1 MAVKML
7 EKQLR
12 DVSPATRRAAV
23 VAAVLLVAVAAIGIA
38 ALVRSRGGGDMT
50 IQTVRGNK
58 ITQHDLELTV
68 EHFHEAAD
76 REGNPFPAKGT
87 DEYKRVEQIALGLL
101 IDQASIRAAAAKLG
115 VNVTESQVDARTGSS
130 TGESE
135 EGGDIRVEAEAAFGR
150 ASTRTQLIT
159 AAASRKLTAG
169 IAVRDAAVRGYYR
182 SHRDLYGTTP
192 YARVAPTIRSQLLSA
207 RKNAVLAHWLAEVR
221 ASEPKP
227 KI

>member
-12 DVSPATRRAAV
+12 GVSPAIRRAAV

-38 ALVRSRGGGDMT
+38 ALVRSRGSGDKT
-50 IQTVRGNK
+50 IQTVAGNK

-76 REGNPFPAKGT
+76 RDGKPFPAKGT
-87 DEYKRVEQIALGLL
+87 DGYKRVEQIALGLL

-115 VNVTESQVDARTGSS
+115 VNVTEAQVDARTGSS

-159 AAASRKLTAG
+159 AAVARKLTAG
-169 IAVRDAAVRGYYR
+169 VAVRDAAVRGYYR
-182 SHRDLYGTTP
+182 SHRDLYGTSP
-192 YARVAPTIRSQLLSA
+192 YARVAPAIRSQLLSA

-221 ASEPKP
+221 ASEPRP

>member
-1 MAVKML
+1 ML

-12 DVSPATRRAAV
+12 GVSPAIRRAAV

-38 ALVRSRGGGDMT
+38 ALVRSRGSGDKT
-50 IQTVRGNK
+50 IQTVAGNK

-76 REGNPFPAKGT
+76 RDGKPFPAKGT
-87 DEYKRVEQIALGLL
+87 DGYKRVEQIALGLL

-115 VNVTESQVDARTGSS
+115 VNVTEAQVDARTGSS

-159 AAASRKLTAG
+159 AAVARKLTAG
-169 IAVRDAAVRGYYR
+169 VAVRDAAVRGYYR
-182 SHRDLYGTTP
+182 SHRDLYGTSP
-192 YARVAPTIRSQLLSA
+192 YARVAPAIRSQLLSA

-221 ASEPKP
+221 ASEPRP